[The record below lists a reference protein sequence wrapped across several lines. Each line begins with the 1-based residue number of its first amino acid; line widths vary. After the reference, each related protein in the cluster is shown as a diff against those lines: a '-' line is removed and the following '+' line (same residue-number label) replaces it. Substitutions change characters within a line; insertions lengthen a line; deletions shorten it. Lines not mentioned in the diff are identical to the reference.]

1 LQLSE
6 PDDAIGY
13 TDHDFYAAEH
23 AAQALEDEREIV
35 RTGRPLV
42 DIEEHETWDDGS
54 EAWVSTTK
62 LPLRNE
68 SGEIIGTFGLSRD
81 ITTRKRAEREVAE
94 HQERM
99 AAIIATQRDVATA
112 QLDLESIMAL
122 VVERTQD
129 LTNADGA
136 ALLLLD
142 RGYLGIRAATGAAA
156 SQVRV
161 RLPITATVLGD
172 WLNDGEPVS
181 AMDTRVDDRFSRSL
195 DRTIIERLSARS
207 LVAVPLRHDAET
219 VGMLMVVSAE
229 PSAFSERDAEAL
241 QLLGV
246 VLSAA
251 ISHAAEFAAK
261 REQVDALAQFRAMYD
276 GAPIG
281 ILLVDPSGA
290 IVELNPAVSA
300 MLGYAQDELEGEAAL
315 DLIHPEDQ
323 PDLGERFTALMRGE
337 CEQER
342 LEVRARHRDGTDV
355 WANLSLSLVRDS
367 EGDPSFAIQ
376 MLEDITARKH
386 AEEELRQHAELS
398 QYQALHDALTELPNR
413 VLFQDRIQQALLT
426 AERGGG
432 RLAIMLMD
440 LDRFKEINDTLGH
453 ASGDEVL
460 KVVAQRLHDCVRA
473 SDTVARLG
481 GDEFGL
487 LLPNQTEPSEITHL
501 LEKLTN
507 AIAEPI
513 ELDGLPL
520 GIECSIGVAFYPEHG
535 REVEELVMRAD
546 VAMYSAKSTSRPY
559 SFYERTGD
567 HVDTGRLT
575 LVGELRRAID
585 ERQLLLH
592 YQPKASLA
600 DGTIGSV
607 EALVRW
613 QHPER
618 GLVPPDD
625 FVPQAQETG
634 LMKPLT
640 MYVLGEAL
648 RQVSEWQKIGLD
660 LAVSVNLATRNLI
673 DTGFPD
679 DVAAALE
686 HAGVDPG
693 RLELEITESTVL
705 EDPFRTK
712 IVLDKLHAM
721 GIRLSIDDFGTGYSS
736 LAYLRQLPV
745 DEIKIDRSF
754 VMNMHENE
762 DDAVIVRSTV
772 DLGRNLG
779 LQVVAE
785 GVETER
791 HWAELQA
798 LGCELA
804 QGYFLSRPVPP
815 DELAAWV
822 LERAAVAT
830 S

>member
-1 LQLSE
+1 
-6 PDDAIGY
+6 
-13 TDHDFYAAEH
+13 
-23 AAQALEDEREIV
+23 
-35 RTGRPLV
+35 
-42 DIEEHETWDDGS
+42 
-54 EAWVSTTK
+54 
-62 LPLRNE
+62 
-68 SGEIIGTFGLSRD
+68 
-81 ITTRKRAEREVAE
+81 
-94 HQERM
+94 
-99 AAIIATQRDVATA
+99 
-112 QLDLESIMAL
+112 
-122 VVERTQD
+122 
-129 LTNADGA
+129 
-136 ALLLLD
+136 
-142 RGYLGIRAATGAAA
+142 
-156 SQVRV
+156 
-161 RLPITATVLGD
+161 
-172 WLNDGEPVS
+172 
-181 AMDTRVDDRFSRSL
+181 
-195 DRTIIERLSARS
+195 
-207 LVAVPLRHDAET
+207 
-219 VGMLMVVSAE
+219 
-229 PSAFSERDAEAL
+229 
-241 QLLGV
+241 
-246 VLSAA
+246 
-251 ISHAAEFAAK
+251 
-261 REQVDALAQFRAMYD
+261 
-276 GAPIG
+276 
-281 ILLVDPSGA
+281 
-290 IVELNPAVSA
+290 
-300 MLGYAQDELEGEAAL
+300 
-315 DLIHPEDQ
+315 
-323 PDLGERFTALMRGE
+323 
-337 CEQER
+337 
-342 LEVRARHRDGTDV
+342 
-355 WANLSLSLVRDS
+355 
-367 EGDPSFAIQ
+367 
-376 MLEDITARKH
+376 
-386 AEEELRQHAELS
+386 
-398 QYQALHDALTELPNR
+398 

-673 DTGFPD
+673 DTGFPE